1 MPNNLLI
8 QSDNLVGLN
17 YLLENDFKGKIDLV
31 YIDPPYATGGSF
43 TITNGRATTI
53 SNSKNGNIA
62 YTDTLKGNDFIE
74 FLRRRLILIRELLSE
89 KGSIYLHIDYKIG
102 HYVKVMMD
110 EVFGAENFRND
121 ITRIKCNP
129 KNFDRIGYGNIKD
142 LILLYT
148 KTQNPIWNEPRKK
161 YSEKDLENLFP
172 KKDKQGRRFTTVPIH
187 APGETENGKSSQP
200 FKGML
205 PPVGRHWR
213 TNVETLEQWDSVGLI
228 EWSSKGN
235 PRKIIYA
242 DEREGMRVQDIW
254 EFKDPQYPDYPTEKN
269 AEMLDLIVKTSSNE
283 NSIVLDCF
291 CGSGTTL
298 KSAQNK
304 NRSWIGIDQSDLAI
318 QVTKQKLN
326 DIAIDL
332 FAQKTEYDFLN
343 LEKPINNLQESN
355 CLLIKSKNIGYEAYN
370 EQFGA
375 MAGVAR

>member
-1 MPNNLLI
+1 MNNNILI
-8 QSDNLVGLN
+8 QSDNLAGLN
-17 YLLENDFKGKIDLV
+17 YLLNNGFKGKIDLV
-31 YIDPPYATGGSF
+31 YIDPPYATGGNF

-53 SNSKNGNIA
+53 SNSKNGDIA
-62 YTDTLKGNDFIE
+62 YTDTLKGTDFIE
-74 FLRRRLILIRELLSE
+74 FLRKRLILIRELLSE
-89 KGSIYLHIDYKIG
+89 QGSIYLHIDYKVG
-102 HYVKVMMD
+102 HFVKVMMD

-129 KNFDRIGYGNIKD
+129 KNFNRIGYGNIKD
-142 LILLYT
+142 LILFYT

-172 KKDKQGRRFTTVPIH
+172 KKDKQGRRYTTVPIH
-187 APGETENGKSSQP
+187 APGETENGKSNQP

-205 PPVGRHWR
+205 PPAGRHWR
-213 TNVETLEQWDSVGLI
+213 TDVKTLEQWDKEGLI

-269 AEMLDLIVKTSSNE
+269 AEMLDLIIKTSSNE

-298 KSAQNK
+298 KSAQTN
-304 NRSWIGIDQSDLAI
+304 NRNWIGIDQSDMAI
-318 QVTKQKLN
+318 QVAKQKIN
-326 DIAIDL
+326 DMNVHKSVEQDVENRIKAG
-332 FAQKTEYDFLN
+332 KKHFLTTTA
-343 LEKPINNLQESN
+343 LAPCYSP
-355 CLLIKSKNIGYEAYN
+355 KS
-370 EQFGA
+370 
-375 MAGVAR
+375 